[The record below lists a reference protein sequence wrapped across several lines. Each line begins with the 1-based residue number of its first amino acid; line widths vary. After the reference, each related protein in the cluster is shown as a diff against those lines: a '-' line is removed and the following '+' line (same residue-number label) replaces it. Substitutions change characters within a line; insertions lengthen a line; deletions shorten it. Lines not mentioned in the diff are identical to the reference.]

1 VSRHVIIHWP
11 DTSSDTV
18 RWRVVGEGD
27 AAVAPTRTGSLQ
39 EAAEDVDGQRA
50 TLVLSGDGVLLSR
63 THVPGGSASRAPV
76 VVRYALEEQLADDV
90 DDLHFAL
97 GRKSGADVYPVAV
110 IGRDE
115 FEAVLSACADA
126 GLRPTAIV
134 PEMLALP
141 GTDVDKG
148 EPPRWSVL
156 VDGERTVVRLD
167 EHAGFVTDT
176 AMAGMMLAGARTDAL
191 TTDAEIQP
199 ALLLYADPVTAE
211 ELDLPHSLPVE
222 HGGYDGDPLT
232 LFARGLGG
240 GVPINLLQGDYS
252 LRRQFDRTW
261 KPWRWSLGL
270 AAALLLVLL
279 GGRVLELN
287 RLAAEE
293 AALDD
298 AIAQAFEQALPGST
312 MRRPRRQIEQA
323 LGALGAGGGGGFT
336 DRFAQVAETLATQ
349 PQTTL
354 NSMSVRG
361 DRIDL
366 DLVTDAVPT
375 LDALKQTL
383 EGRGDLSMEVQS
395 AVADGDGIRARARI
409 Q

>member
-1 VSRHVIIHWP
+1 MSRHVIIHWP
-11 DTSSDTV
+11 DTAADAV
-18 RWRVVGEGD
+18 RWRVLGEGD
-27 AAVAPTRTGSLQ
+27 PAAAASRQGSLR
-39 EAAEDVDGQRA
+39 EAAEAVDGQRA
-50 TLVLSGDGVLLSR
+50 TLVLSGDGVLLTR
-63 THVPGGSASRAPV
+63 THVPGGSASRAPT

-97 GRKSGADVYPVAV
+97 GQKGGDDVYPVAV
-110 IGRDE
+110 IARDAI
-115 FEAVLSACADA
+115 EAVLERCAEA
-126 GLRPTAIV
+126 GLRPTAIL

-141 GTDVDKG
+141 LGRIDDDETL
-148 EPPRWSVL
+148 RWSVL
-156 VDGERTVVRLD
+156 VDDERTIVRLD

-176 AMAGMMLAGARTDAL
+176 VMAGMMLEGARADAL
-191 TTDAEIQP
+191 ITDAEARP
-199 ALLLYADPVTAE
+199 ALLLFADADTAGQ
-211 ELDLPHSLPVE
+211 LDLPTTLPAQA
-222 HGGYDGDPLT
+222 HDYDGDPLA
-232 LFARGLGG
+232 LFAQGLIG

-252 LRRQFDRTW
+252 LRREFDRTW

-270 AAALLLVLL
+270 AAALLLVVL

-287 RLAAEE
+287 RLGAEE
-293 AALDD
+293 AALDA
-298 AIAQAFEQALPGST
+298 AIAQAFDQALPGAT

-323 LGALGAGGGGGFT
+323 LAGMGAGGGGGFT

-375 LDALKQTL
+375 LDALKQALEARGELTL
-383 EGRGDLSMEVQS
+383 QVQS

-409 Q
+409 E